1 MLFDVMQRRKR
12 KIHEGKEGRKKG
24 VTGKKSVTSTELMI
38 CVFTHD
44 LLSQVKSNTSCLH
57 VDLISTIRRPCTVTN
72 FDLRELKYIV
82 ALRLLTS
89 ARKKNCIKL
98 PYPHNVIAPM
108 SLHCPITEPGF
119 LTHKRDGGI

>member
-1 MLFDVMQRRKR
+1 MLFEVMQWRKR
-12 KIHEGKEGRKKG
+12 KFPEVKEDRKG

-57 VDLISTIRRPCTVTN
+57 VDLISTIGKPCTVAN
-72 FDLRELKYIV
+72 CDLRELKYIV
-82 ALRLLTS
+82 ALRLPTS

-119 LTHKRDGGI
+119 LTHKRDRGI

>member
-1 MLFDVMQRRKR
+1 MLFHVMERRKR
-12 KIHEGKEGRKKG
+12 KIHDGK
-24 VTGKKSVTSTELMI
+24 VGKKSVTGKKCVTSAELMI
-38 CVFTHD
+38 GVFTHD
-44 LLSQVKSNTSCLH
+44 LLSQVKSNTSYLH
-57 VDLISTIRRPCTVTN
+57 VDLISTIRRPCTVADC
-72 FDLRELKYIV
+72 DLRELKYIV

-119 LTHKRDGGI
+119 LTHKRDRGI

>member
-1 MLFDVMQRRKR
+1 MLFDVMQRRER
-12 KIHEGKEGRKKG
+12 KIHEGKERSKG

-38 CVFTHD
+38 SVFTHD

-57 VDLISTIRRPCTVTN
+57 VDLISTIRRPCTVAN
-72 FDLRELKYIV
+72 CDLRELKYIV